1 MEQRRYDYAVVGSG
15 MGGATVA
22 YELARRGKAVLVLE
36 KGVREREFGAFM
48 DYTRTYDCNPI
59 TRLPR
64 RTKEGTVLWRT
75 LMAGG
80 STVVACGNG
89 VRCLEAELESLGV
102 PLGVELSEMEKE
114 MGVAPITRRLL
125 GKASLALESAAAELG
140 YDLQLMPK
148 FISPKACRKCAG
160 CVLGCPHDA
169 KWSAVK
175 QLDLLE
181 QSEGEIWYGA
191 TVERVLV
198 ANGRATGVEGHKDG
212 RAFRVAADGVIV
224 AAGGL
229 GTPVILQKTGIDAGR
244 GLFADLFVNTYD
256 TRGKLDQTHEPS
268 MAMVGLQSHVDD
280 GFLISPFIAPTKP
293 NLWVEL
299 GMRGLLVR
307 RENLL
312 GMMAK
317 IVDERAG
324 RVYADGRVSKP
335 VTAIDQA
342 RLRKGSDR
350 CREILIKA
358 GADPKSIVVSIV
370 QGAHPGGTAAIGEV
384 VDQNLETKIASLF
397 VCDASVLPI
406 PPGLPPMVTI
416 GALGKYLAKKLAA

>member
-1 MEQRRYDYAVVGSG
+1 MDQRRYDYAVVGSG

-36 KGVREREFGAFM
+36 QGVREREFGAFM
-48 DYTRTYDCNPI
+48 DYTRTNDCNPI

-64 RTKEGTVLWRT
+64 RTKEGTVIWRT
-75 LMAGG
+75 FMAGG

-89 VRCLEAELESLGV
+89 VRCLEAELDSLGV
-102 PLGVELSEMEKE
+102 PLGVELSEMETE
-114 MGVAPITRRLL
+114 MGVAPIARRLL
-125 GKASLALESAAAELG
+125 GKASLALESAASELG
-140 YDLQLMPK
+140 YDLQPMPK
-148 FISPKACRKCAG
+148 FISPKVCRKCGG

-169 KWSAVK
+169 KWSAVR

-181 QSEGEIWYGA
+181 ELDGEIWYGA

-198 ANGRATGVEGHKDG
+198 ANGKATGVEGRRDG
-212 RAFRVAADGVIV
+212 KAFRVATDGVIV

-229 GTPVILQKTGIDAGR
+229 ATPVILQKTGIDAGQ
-244 GLFADLFVNTYD
+244 GLFADLLVNTYD
-256 TRGKLDQTHEPS
+256 TRSKLDQTHEPS
-268 MAMVGLQSHVDD
+268 MTMVGLQSHADE
-280 GFLISPFIAPTKP
+280 GFLISPHIAPTKP

-299 GMRGLLVR
+299 GTRGLRAR
-307 RENLL
+307 RDSLL
-312 GMMAK
+312 GMMTK

-324 RVYADGRVSKP
+324 RVYADGKVSKP
-335 VTAIDQA
+335 VTAVDRA
-342 RLRKGSDR
+342 KLRKGSDR

-358 GADPKSIVVSIV
+358 GADPKSIAVSVV

-384 VDQNLETKIASLF
+384 VDQNLETEIASLF

-406 PPGLPPMVTI
+406 APGLPPMVTI

>member
-1 MEQRRYDYAVVGSG
+1 MDQRHYDYAVVGSG

-22 YELARRGKAVLVLE
+22 YELARRGKAVLLLE
-36 KGVREREFGAFM
+36 KGVREQKFGAFI
-48 DYTRTYDCNPI
+48 DYSRTYGNNLI

-64 RTKEGTVLWRT
+64 RTKEGTVIWRAF
-75 LMAGG
+75 MAGG

-89 VRCLEAELESLGV
+89 VRCLEAELDSLGV
-102 PLGVELSEMEKE
+102 PLGVEMSEMETE
-114 MGVAPITRRLL
+114 MGVAPIARRLL
-125 GKASLALESAAAELG
+125 GKASLALEAAASELG

-169 KWSAVK
+169 KWTAVK

-181 QSEGEIWYGA
+181 QSGGEIWYGA

-198 ANGRATGVEGHKDG
+198 ANGKATGVEGRTDG
-212 RAFRVAADGVIV
+212 KAFRVAADGVIV

-229 GTPVILQKTGIDAGR
+229 GTPVVLQEAGIDAGR
-244 GLFADLFVNTYD
+244 GLFADLFVNTYA
-256 TRGKLDQTHEPS
+256 THSRLGQTHEPS
-268 MAMVGLQSHVDD
+268 MTMVGLQWHADE
-280 GFLISPFIAPTKP
+280 GFLISPHIAPTKP

-299 GMRGLLVR
+299 GARGLRLR
-307 RENLL
+307 RDNLL

-324 RVYADGRVSKP
+324 RVYANGKVSKP
-335 VTAIDQA
+335 ATSVDQA
-342 RLRKGSDR
+342 KLRKGSER
-350 CREILIKA
+350 CKEILIKA
-358 GADPKSIVVSIV
+358 GADPKSIAVSIV

-384 VDQNLETKIASLF
+384 VDQNLETKIAGLF

-406 PPGLPPMVTI
+406 APGLPPMVTV